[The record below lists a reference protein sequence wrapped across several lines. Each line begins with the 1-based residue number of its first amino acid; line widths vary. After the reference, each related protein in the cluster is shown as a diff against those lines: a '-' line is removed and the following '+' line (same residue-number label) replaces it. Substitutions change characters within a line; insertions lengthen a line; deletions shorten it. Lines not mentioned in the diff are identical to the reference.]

1 MPKKNGPQK
10 SSMFHQSKERH
21 FACAAERLHIE
32 KSPIYRCSIVL
43 TRGGCA
49 MLDDG
54 MGLSLIDVSPNFS
67 STELWRVMPIWGLRG
82 PLEVKPQP

>member
-54 MGLSLIDVSPNFS
+54 MGLSLIDVSPIS
-67 STELWRVMPIWGLRG
+67 VARSYGESCRYGVCAGRS
-82 PLEVKPQP
+82 K